1 MQASHPPRPLTSA
14 QFVRQ
19 KIPSIL
25 TTSLVNWSC
34 CMLIFVL
41 VYTQGLTS
49 STLTLTAVFGVTS
62 KVHQL
67 LPLAP
72 FEHFLSKHRTHI
84 TDRLFHFEAAVRSQ
98 RRVSEDDDVLN
109 VKDMRLLLPQGL
121 QDDSLIVDSDK
132 KEEFLVVLVR
142 DAGGTE
148 KRFSISSKML
158 LDCLVTSYCDMENME
173 DFDFDFV
180 VNNFTFSLSGGWTP
194 EALGL
199 QSGDVIYCIA
209 RDGEGSSE
217 NGEQELYT

>member
-1 MQASHPPRPLTSA
+1 MQTSHPPRPLTSA
-14 QFVRQ
+14 QLVRQ
-19 KIPSIL
+19 KIPSAL

-34 CMLIFVL
+34 FMLIFVL

-49 STLTLTAVFGVTS
+49 STLTLTAVFGATS

-67 LPLAP
+67 LPVAP

-84 TDRLFHFEAAVRSQ
+84 TDRLFHFEAAVL
-98 RRVSEDDDVLN
+98 SEDDDVLN

-158 LDCLVTSYCDMENME
+158 LDFLVTSYCDMENVE
-173 DFDFDFV
+173 DFDFDFA

-199 QSGDVIYCIA
+199 QSGDVIHCIA

-217 NGEQELYT
+217 NGEQELYM